1 MTIMEGMDFE
11 KMKEFFEKA
20 GFQVMPSPLLAPSTV
35 TDNAPT
41 TSTPSPDGM
50 WLLAEAAAGPI
61 IVTLGLLS

>member
-1 MTIMEGMDFE
+1 ML
-11 KMKEFFEKA
+11 
-20 GFQVMPSPLLAPSTV
+20 MPSPLLAPSMV

-50 WLLAEAAAGPI
+50 RLLAEAAAGPI